1 MTRTSFANPNG
12 LDDPAH
18 YSTARDMAVLAC
30 AAMNNET
37 FARIVSTRSVTV
49 GGRTL
54 TNHNKLL
61 SGVEGCIGLK
71 TGYTKAAGRTL
82 VSCVR
87 RNGQRLVAVTLQ
99 DGNDWADHAALYEY
113 GFSAYPAHRAMTIG
127 ETVGTAAVSGGLTTA
142 VPLAAAQSFSWPLT
156 AGEKLEVRFELAQDL
171 RAPLAAGTPAGQAVF
186 SLDGQEVGR
195 VDLLCAA
202 AVLPAL
208 QPPQSLLHL
217 LHTAAAAE

>member
-1 MTRTSFANPNG
+1 
-12 LDDPAH
+12 
-18 YSTARDMAVLAC
+18 
-30 AAMNNET
+30 
-37 FARIVSTRSVTV
+37 
-49 GGRTL
+49 
-54 TNHNKLL
+54 
-61 SGVEGCIGLK
+61 
-71 TGYTKAAGRTL
+71 
-82 VSCVR
+82 
-87 RNGQRLVAVTLQ
+87 
-99 DGNDWADHAALYEY
+99 
-113 GFSAYPAHRAMTIG
+113 MTIG

-208 QPPQSLLHL
+208 QPPQSLLHR